1 MSYSGFCDLIVGVVL
16 LRFTVA
22 NAFSISHI
30 PIIYKQSYAFEPDP
44 APWNLLG
51 RLKQGATEVP

>member
-1 MSYSGFCDLIVGVVL
+1 MINKEFLHQ
-16 LRFTVA
+16 A
-22 NAFSISHI
+22 NAFSYL
-30 PIIYKQSYAFEPDP
+30 PNNYIYEQSYVIWGWP